1 MLIPAMDRETLADR
15 KIGAL
20 LDEVGAERL
29 TPGAGAVAALAGAL
43 AAAVDESVA
52 RLSQEQASDADAA
65 IDKAAELR
73 ERLALLADANAAAYE
88 EATRSL
94 GREGPDDPV
103 RDARLGSDLALAAY
117 TPLSIAEVAA
127 DAAELAA
134 VLAQRANPEVRPDAV
149 VAACLAEAAA
159 RGAAHLVRV
168 NLGMAPEDE
177 RIATAEGHAEA
188 AAAARARA
196 LSQPARD

>member
-1 MLIPAMDRETLADR
+1 MLSAAMDRESLAER
-15 KIGAL
+15 RIGDL
-20 LDEVGAERL
+20 LDEVASDRL
-29 TPGAGAVAALAGAL
+29 TPGAGSVAAITAAVAA
-43 AAAVDESVA
+43 AVTESVA
-52 RLSQEQASDADAA
+52 RLSREQAGDADVAVAQSAA
-65 IDKAAELR
+65 LR
-73 ERLALLADANAAAYE
+73 ERLVLLADANAAAYE

-94 GREGPDDPV
+94 GREGPDEPA

-127 DAAELAA
+127 ETAELAA

-159 RGAAHLVRV
+159 RGAAQLVRI
-168 NLGMAPEDE
+168 NLGMTPEDE

-196 LSQPARD
+196 LGQGARE